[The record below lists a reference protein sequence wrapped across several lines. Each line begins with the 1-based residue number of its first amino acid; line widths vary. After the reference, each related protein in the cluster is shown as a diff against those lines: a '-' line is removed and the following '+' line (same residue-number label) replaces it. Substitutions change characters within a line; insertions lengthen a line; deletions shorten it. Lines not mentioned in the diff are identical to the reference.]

1 MTILPLSFSP
11 LFFHSIFIFPS
22 KNHLSLSILLPP
34 PSLHLAPTH
43 GHGQSLPPPP
53 ASSSLLASC
62 SDTRAQAAAA
72 RPPTVP
78 CRGTVSWCC
87 SDPAVLRCG
96 TGFRHRSAARAERSP
111 RGGAQHA
118 SGGQRRHARW
128 SRRRSHVEL
137 QFLALCPPSCSGH
150 RVFRGFVAGV
160 GVETELKH
168 HLLGLL
174 EKPVLE
180 LFKKPSQTAGRK
192 LLHACRSSRCRRISF
207 FHRSILISILIYKF
221 FRSKCNIQK

>member
-128 SRRRSHVEL
+128 SRRRSRVEL
-137 QFLALCPPSCSGH
+137 QFLALCPPSCSS
-150 RVFRGFVAGV
+150 RRW
-160 GVETELKH
+160 
-168 HLLGLL
+168 
-174 EKPVLE
+174 
-180 LFKKPSQTAGRK
+180 S
-192 LLHACRSSRCRRISF
+192 RSR
-207 FHRSILISILIYKF
+207 
-221 FRSKCNIQK
+221 N

>member
-111 RGGAQHA
+111 RGGAQRT
-118 SGGQRRHARW
+118 SGGQRWHKRW
-128 SRRRSHVEL
+128 SLRRS
-137 QFLALCPPSCSGH
+137 CN
-150 RVFRGFVAGV
+150 FVATRSPVAPVTRFFGALSLEPESKP
-160 GVETELKH
+160 GWKHRLVE
-168 HLLGLL
+168 LL

-180 LFKKPSQTAGRK
+180 PLEKSSQTGPKNRG
-192 LLHACRSSRCRRISF
+192 
-207 FHRSILISILIYKF
+207 
-221 FRSKCNIQK
+221 

>member
-72 RPPTVP
+72 RPPLCPAAGRSRGAARTPP
-78 CRGTVSWCC
+78 CS
-87 SDPAVLRCG
+87 A
-96 TGFRHRSAARAERSP
+96 AARASGTARQRVQRGVREEARSTQAE
-111 RGGAQHA
+111 GKDGTQDGAAAGAAWSCNFWLCALPPARVTGFSGA
-118 SGGQRRHARW
+118 S
-128 SRRRSHVEL
+128 S
-137 QFLALCPPSCSGH
+137 
-150 RVFRGFVAGV
+150 
-160 GVETELKH
+160 
-168 HLLGLL
+168 L
-174 EKPVLE
+174 ESE
-180 LFKKPSQTAGRK
+180 SK
-192 LLHACRSSRCRRISF
+192 LS
-207 FHRSILISILIYKF
+207 
-221 FRSKCNIQK
+221 

>member
-62 SDTRAQAAAA
+62 SDTRAQAPAAA
-72 RPPTVP
+72 RPPL
-78 CRGTVSWCC
+78 C
-87 SDPAVLRCG
+87 PAAGRSPG
-96 TGFRHRSAARAERSP
+96 AARTSRHGLLAARAERSP
-111 RGGAQHA
+111 QGGAQRA

-128 SRRRSHVEL
+128 SRMEL
-137 QFLALCPPSCSGH
+137 QFLAPCPPSCSSH

-168 HLLGLL
+168 RWVELL
-174 EKPVLE
+174 EKLVLE
-180 LFKKPSQTAGRK
+180 LLNKPSQTAPK
-192 LLHACRSSRCRRISF
+192 
-207 FHRSILISILIYKF
+207 
-221 FRSKCNIQK
+221 

>member
-128 SRRRSHVEL
+128 SRRRSRVEL

-150 RVFRGFVAGV
+150 RVFRGFVAGA
-160 GVETELKH
+160 GAETEVSFGRASPAASRAAPAPGEALPNVCFVTGFTCEAGPETIG
-168 HLLGLL
+168 GLHRQG
-174 EKPVLE
+174 EAMK
-180 LFKKPSQTAGRK
+180 SW
-192 LLHACRSSRCRRISF
+192 LHAAYT
-207 FHRSILISILIYKF
+207 SI
-221 FRSKCNIQK
+221 

>member
-34 PSLHLAPTH
+34 PSLHLARTH

-78 CRGTVSWCC
+78 CRGTVSWRC
-87 SDPAVLRCG
+87 SDL
-96 TGFRHRSAARAERSP
+96 AARASGSACREESARRRAARKRRAKTARKMEPPPEP
-111 RGGAQHA
+111 RGAAIFGSVPSLLLQ
-118 SGGQRRHARW
+118 SPGFPGLRRW
-128 SRRRSHVEL
+128 SR
-137 QFLALCPPSCSGH
+137 
-150 RVFRGFVAGV
+150 
-160 GVETELKH
+160 
-168 HLLGLL
+168 
-174 EKPVLE
+174 
-180 LFKKPSQTAGRK
+180 
-192 LLHACRSSRCRRISF
+192 SR
-207 FHRSILISILIYKF
+207 
-221 FRSKCNIQK
+221 N